1 MNQLQSFERRLFRPD
16 LNPKRETSL
25 EQHPATAAEPRCDS
39 APIPKPG
46 FNSVTQM
53 YEFKKDWLSAAVTA
67 GLGAGIVTSFAV
79 SQGQN
84 PFVGL
89 SITVVAAGLAVAFDT
104 LAT

>member
-1 MNQLQSFERRLFRPD
+1 
-16 LNPKRETSL
+16 
-25 EQHPATAAEPRCDS
+25 
-39 APIPKPG
+39 
-46 FNSVTQM
+46 M